1 MKKIKFLFTL
11 AVVLL
16 AWTNLNAQNL
26 TDMIA
31 DWERAKA
38 YTMEYM
44 EAMPADKFD
53 FKATPEVRSFAQ
65 QMLHIT
71 DANYGFTAS
80 ITGIESPVG
89 FGDSE
94 KTEDTS
100 KANVIKLVNDG
111 YDFVIS
117 GLKQISQEQLS
128 EPITLFGQFE
138 MTKAKALDKMFE
150 HQTHHRG
157 QTTIYLRL
165 AGVKPP
171 NEKLF

>member
-1 MKKIKFLFTL
+1 MKKIKFLLTL
-11 AVVLL
+11 AVALMAL
-16 AWTNLNAQNL
+16 PNMNAQNP
-26 TDMIA
+26 TDLIA

-53 FKATPEVRSFAQ
+53 FKATPEVRSFAE

-71 DANYGFTAS
+71 DANYGFTAA
-80 ITGIESPVG
+80 IAGIQSPVG
-89 FGDSE
+89 FGESE

-100 KANVIKLVNDG
+100 KANVIKLVNAG
-111 YDFVIS
+111 YDFVIA
-117 GLKQISQEQLS
+117 GLQQISAEELS
-128 EPITLFGQFE
+128 DPITLFGQFE

-157 QTTIYLRL
+157 QATIYLRL

>member
-1 MKKIKFLFTL
+1 MKTNKILFTL
-11 AVVLL
+11 ALIVM
-16 AWTNLNAQNL
+16 AITHINAQNL

-38 YTMEYM
+38 YTQEYM
-44 EAMPADKFD
+44 EAMPDDKFD

-71 DANYGFTAS
+71 DANYGFMAAIAS
-80 ITGIESPVG
+80 TESPVA
-89 FGDSE
+89 FGESE

-100 KANVIKLVNDG
+100 KAHVIELVNAG
-111 YDFVIS
+111 YDYVID
-117 GLKQISQEQLS
+117 GLKNLSDDQLAES
-128 EPITLFGQFE
+128 VNLFGQFE

-157 QTTIYLRL
+157 QATIYLRL

>member
-1 MKKIKFLFTL
+1 MKTNKILFTL
-11 AVVLL
+11 AFIVM
-16 AWTNLNAQNL
+16 AMTHINAQNL

-38 YTMEYM
+38 YTQEYM
-44 EAMPADKFD
+44 EAMPDDKFD

-71 DANYGFTAS
+71 DANYGFMAAIAGT
-80 ITGIESPVG
+80 ESPVA
-89 FGDSE
+89 FGESE

-100 KANVIKLVNDG
+100 KAHVIELVNAG
-111 YDFVIS
+111 YDFVID
-117 GLKQISQEQLS
+117 GLKNLSDDQLAES
-128 EPITLFGQFE
+128 VALFGQFE

-157 QTTIYLRL
+157 QATIYLRL